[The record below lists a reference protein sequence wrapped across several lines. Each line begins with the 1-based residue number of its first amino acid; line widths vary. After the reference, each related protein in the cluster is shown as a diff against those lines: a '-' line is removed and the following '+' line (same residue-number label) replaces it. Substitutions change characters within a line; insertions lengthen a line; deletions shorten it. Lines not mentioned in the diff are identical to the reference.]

1 MILARRMNELELGPP
16 FRTPPDLMLEL
27 RKKLEPDSIFNPAER
42 MVGENVAQL
51 DHLRLKL
58 ILKAGW
64 RRVGS
69 FRSVLGSTSL
79 PCLVRWP

>member
-1 MILARRMNELELGPP
+1 MERTQESGQARL
-16 FRTPPDLMLEL
+16 TPPDLMLGL
-27 RKKLEPDSIFNPAER
+27 RKKLEPGSILNPAER
-42 MVGENVAQL
+42 MVVENVAQP

-58 ILKAGW
+58 ILKTGW